1 MGAGIAKLGGKWQ
14 QVSGH
19 VMKVLNGMKKNGGGV
34 YRAANGFNH
43 RIVRAYDGPG
53 AVLTH
58 SFKQLKD
65 GRTIN
70 QQLWSWADGST
81 YALTTKSDGFMSLVH
96 KGKDGKII
104 SKMISRN
111 ADDLAQSGMRW
122 QFPPGQKARV
132 VPYTMQVNGSKY
144 ASTLNGQ
151 LVCEGDDIRTAQR
164 WVEDARA
171 GAESAFRQIG

>member
-14 QVSGH
+14 QVSGY
-19 VMKVLNGMKKNGGGV
+19 VMKILNGSKTGTGV
-34 YRAANGFNH
+34 FRTSNGFTQK
-43 RIVRAYDGPG
+43 IVKAYDGPG
-53 AVLTH
+53 AVLTN

-70 QQLWSWADGST
+70 QRLWSWADGST

-122 QFPPGQKARV
+122 QFPIGQKARV

-144 ASTLNGQ
+144 ASTVNGQ
-151 LVCEGDDIRTAQR
+151 LVCAGDDISTAQS
-164 WVEDARA
+164 WVRGARDDA
-171 GAESAFRQIG
+171 ELAFRQIG